1 LQLEISTKLGLG
13 IGFFARAQ
21 NIDQLRNDANNLKEK
36 LAGKIELTP
45 LMREN
50 LILPFAEALSLD
62 CKCAFL
68 VINHYFCLNSHRLTY
83 FTSLEKEID
92 LRT

>member
-1 LQLEISTKLGLG
+1 MISKS
-13 IGFFARAQ
+13 IIIS
-21 NIDQLRNDANNLKEK
+21 NIDANSLKDK

-50 LILPFAEALSLD
+50 LILPFAEALTLD

-83 FTSLEKEID
+83 FTRLEKELD
-92 LRT
+92 LRAHKMQQIQQQGIYN